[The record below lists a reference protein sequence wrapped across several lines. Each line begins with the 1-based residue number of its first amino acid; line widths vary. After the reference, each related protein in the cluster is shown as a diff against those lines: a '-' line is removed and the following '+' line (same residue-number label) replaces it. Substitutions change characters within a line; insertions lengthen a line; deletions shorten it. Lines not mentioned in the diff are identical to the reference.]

1 MGMNTKYWSSLD
13 ELQNTAHAQ
22 EALTTEFAREQSVDN
37 FLADDKL
44 KETNTGRRDFLKF
57 MGFSLAAATLAACE
71 TPVVKSIPYVVKP
84 EEITPGIANYYA
96 STFYDGNDYGSLLVK
111 TREGRPIFIKGNK
124 SFGLDGGSIST
135 RVNTSVLSLYD
146 SSRLKAP
153 KKSNSQDIDWKTLD
167 GEMKGALASAAS
179 IRILSNTII
188 SPSTKRAIAE
198 FSNKYAGKV
207 KHVQY
212 DTISYSALSKANGGV
227 TPNYDF
233 GKAKTI
239 VSIGADFLG
248 SWLSS
253 SAYSVGYM
261 ERRKPDGAWMNKHYQ
276 FESNMSMT
284 GSNADVRVPI
294 RPSQEG
300 KVAAAL
306 YAAVTGSSPVSVEGA
321 DQAIASA
328 AADLKKSRGES
339 IVVSSSNDINVQ
351 TVVAAI
357 NQALGNNGGTIDNKK
372 GVNFF
377 QGKDEDMR
385 SLVDEM
391 NAGTVD
397 VLVVYDTNPAYSY
410 PEADKFISGLSKV
423 KASICF
429 NQFADET
436 SSRCTYSAPS
446 HHYLESWNDY
456 SPVAGRVDL
465 AQPTINP
472 LFNTRYAQ
480 ESFLRWAD
488 NNSEYY
494 DYLRQ
499 THSSGYTSAALKTDN
514 QWNMAVHNGTFWSAA
529 PLVAAVA
536 EPTATVVNVIPPMAT
551 ASAAPVVESIAAPVA
566 SVSISEALSK
576 ASSAKSGQWELSVY
590 QKVTMGNGSHAN
602 NALLQETPDPI
613 TKTTWD
619 NYFTMSPADMKE
631 LGLQTYIGQC
641 DCADIVK
648 VTVNGKSLSLPAF
661 PTPGQKRGTIGVALG
676 YGRGAGNEEI
686 GRAAY
691 QTGKEGVHLMD
702 GDKRQTVGKN
712 AYPFISFVDG
722 AWSYNSNQVSI
733 EKTGET
739 YSIATTQMHSTVMG
753 RDSVVRE
760 TDLSTFLKS
769 KDKKRGEAEFNLIPS
784 LVVHEDVNQ
793 DGVINSLDKKPVEN
807 FDLWRAHPVEG
818 VGHRWGL
825 AIDLNS
831 CIGCASCITAC
842 HIENN
847 VPVVGKDE
855 VLRHRDMHW
864 LRIDRYFSSE
874 FETLEETKENTGE
887 GTIGAYRH
895 MEDPSENPKTV
906 HMPMMCQHCNH
917 APCETVCPVAAT
929 VHSNEGLNNMAYN
942 RCIGTRYCANNCP
955 YKVRRFNWFNYV
967 TNDKFA
973 MVNPAQDDTMRMVLN
988 PDVTVR
994 TRGVMEKCSMCQ
1006 QRIQEGK
1013 LEAKKAGIP
1022 VADGM
1027 IQTACAESCPTNCIV
1042 FGDLNDE
1049 NSAINK
1055 LSKNVRAYHSLEETG
1070 VKPNIYYMTKVRNIE
1085 PAQA

>member
-13 ELQNTAHAQ
+13 ELQQTAPAQ
-22 EALTTEFAREQSVDN
+22 EAMSTEFAREQSVEN

-96 STFYDGNDYGSLLVK
+96 STYYDGNDYGSVLVK

-124 SFGLDGGSIST
+124 DFGLDGGAINA
-135 RVNTSVLSLYD
+135 RVNASVLGLYD
-146 SSRLKAP
+146 SARLKGP
-153 KKSNSQDIDWKTLD
+153 RKSNSSDIDWNTLD
-167 GEMKGALASAAS
+167 SEVKGALASAAS

-212 DTISYSALSKANGGV
+212 DTVSYAGLNKANNGV

-233 GKAKTI
+233 SKAKTI

-248 SWLSS
+248 TWLFS
-253 SAYSVGYM
+253 SAYSASYM
-261 ERRKPDGAWMNKHYQ
+261 ERRKPEGEWMNKHYQ
-276 FESNMSMT
+276 FETNMSMT

-294 RPSQEG
+294 KPSQEG
-300 KVAAAL
+300 KVVSAL

-321 DQAIASA
+321 DKAIVSA
-328 AADLKKSRGES
+328 AADLKKSRGAS
-339 IVVSSSNDINVQ
+339 IVVSSSNDVYVQ
-351 TVVAAI
+351 SVVAAI
-357 NQALGNNGGTIDNKK
+357 NEALGNHGATIDNTK
-372 GVNFF
+372 GTNFF
-377 QGKDEDMR
+377 QGKDEEVR
-385 SLVDEM
+385 GLVDEM
-391 NAGTVD
+391 NAGSVD
-397 VLVVYDTNPAYSY
+397 VLIIYGTNPVYSY
-410 PEADKFISGLSKV
+410 PEADKFVAGLQKV
-423 KASICF
+423 KTSVNF
-429 NQFADET
+429 SLFADET
-436 SSRCTYSAPS
+436 SSRSTYSAPD

-456 SPVAGRVDL
+456 APVNGRIDL
-465 AQPTINP
+465 AQPTISP
-472 LFNTRYAQ
+472 LYNTRYAQ
-480 ESFLRWAD
+480 ESLLRWAD
-488 NNSEYY
+488 NNAEYY
-494 DYLRQ
+494 DYIRQ
-499 THSSGYTSAALKTDN
+499 THNSAYTTAALKTDA
-514 QWNMAVHNGTFWSAA
+514 QWNMAVHNGTFASTITESSTTEAT
-529 PLVAAVA
+529 AAVA
-536 EPTATVVNVIPPMAT
+536 
-551 ASAAPVVESIAAPVA
+551 SI
-566 SVSISEALSK
+566 SISEALSK
-576 ASSAKSGQWELSVY
+576 ATAAKSGQWELEVY
-590 QKVTMGNGSHAN
+590 QKVTMGCGNQAN

-631 LGLQTYIGQC
+631 MGLQTYIGQC
-641 DCADIVK
+641 DCADMVT
-648 VTVNGKSLSLPAF
+648 VTVNGKSLTLPAF

-686 GRAAY
+686 GNAAY

-702 GDKRQTVGKN
+702 GDKRQTIGKN
-712 AYPFISFVDG
+712 AFPFMAFVDG
-722 AWSYNSNQVSI
+722 TWAFNSANVSI
-733 EKTGET
+733 DKTGET
-739 YSIATTQMHSTVMG
+739 YSIATTQMHGTVMG
-753 RDSVVRE
+753 RESVVKE
-760 TDLSTFLKS
+760 TDLTTFLKS
-769 KDKKRGEAEFNLIPS
+769 KDKKRGEAEFNLIPG
-784 LVVHEDVNQ
+784 LAVHEDVNG
-793 DGVINSLDKKPVEN
+793 DGVINSQDKKSVDN
-807 FDLWRAHPVEG
+807 FNLWREHPVEG
-818 VGHRWGL
+818 AGHRWGL

-874 FETLEETKENTGE
+874 FETLEETKEQTGK
-887 GTIGAYRH
+887 GTIAAYRH
-895 MEDPSENPKTV
+895 MEDPAENPKTV

-967 TNDKFA
+967 TNDKFS
-973 MVNPAQDDTMRMVLN
+973 MVNPAQDDSLRMVLN

-1013 LEAKKAGIP
+1013 LEAKKAGLP
-1022 VADGM
+1022 LADGA
-1027 IQTACAESCPTNCIV
+1027 IQTACSEACPVGCIV
-1042 FGDLNDE
+1042 FGDLNDI
-1049 NSAINK
+1049 NSMVNK
-1055 LSKNVRAYHSLEETG
+1055 KSQNVRAYHALEETG
-1070 VKPNIYYMTKVRNIE
+1070 VKPNVYYMTKVRNIE
-1085 PAQA
+1085 PAEA

>member
-13 ELQNTAHAQ
+13 ELQQTAAAQ
-22 EALTTEFAREQSVDN
+22 EAMSTEFAREQSVEN

-84 EEITPGIANYYA
+84 EEITPGVANYYA
-96 STFYDGNDYGSLLVK
+96 STYYDGNDYGSILVK

-124 SFGLDGGSIST
+124 EFGMDGGAINA
-135 RVNTSVLSLYD
+135 RINASVLGLYD
-146 SSRLKAP
+146 GARLKGP
-153 KKSNSQDIDWKTLD
+153 RKNNSSDIDWNTLD
-167 GEMKGALASAAS
+167 TEVKAALASASS

-212 DTISYSALSKANGGV
+212 DTVSYAGLNKANNGV
-227 TPNYDF
+227 TPSYDF
-233 GKAKTI
+233 SKAKTI

-248 SWLSS
+248 TWLLS
-253 SAYSVGYM
+253 SAYAAGYM
-261 ERRKPDGAWMNKHYQ
+261 ERRKPEGEWMSKHYQ
-276 FESNMSMT
+276 FEANMSLT

-294 RPSQEG
+294 KPSQEG
-300 KVAAAL
+300 QVVAAL
-306 YAAVTGSSPVSVEGA
+306 YAAVTGSAPISVEGA
-321 DQAIASA
+321 DKAIASA
-328 AADLKKSRGES
+328 AADLKKSRGAS
-339 IVVSSSNDINVQ
+339 IVVSSSNDVYVQ

-357 NQALGNNGGTIDNKK
+357 NEALGNHGATIDNVT
-372 GVNFF
+372 GTNFF
-377 QGKDEDMR
+377 QGKDEEVR
-385 SLVDEM
+385 ALVDEM

-397 VLVVYDTNPAYSY
+397 VLIIYGTNPAYSY
-410 PEADKFISGLSKV
+410 PETDKFIAGLQKV
-423 KASICF
+423 KTSVCF
-429 NQFADET
+429 NHFADET
-436 SSRCTYSAPS
+436 SSRCAYSAPD
-446 HHYLESWNDY
+446 HHYLEAWNDY
-456 SPVAGRVDL
+456 APVKGRIDL
-465 AQPTINP
+465 AQPTISP
-472 LFNTRYAQ
+472 LYNTRYAQ
-480 ESFLRWAD
+480 EAFLRWAD
-488 NNSEYY
+488 NNTEYY
-494 DYLRQ
+494 DYIRQ
-499 THSSGYTSAALKTDN
+499 THNSAYTSAALKTDA
-514 QWNMAVHNGTFWSAA
+514 QWNMAVHNGTFASTVSEAASTVSAT
-529 PLVAAVA
+529 AAVS
-536 EPTATVVNVIPPMAT
+536 TI
-551 ASAAPVVESIAAPVA
+551 
-566 SVSISEALSK
+566 SISEALAK
-576 ASSAKSGQWELSVY
+576 ATAAKSSEWELSVY
-590 QKVTMGNGSHAN
+590 QKVTMGIGNQAN

-619 NYFTMSPADMKE
+619 NYFTMSPADMRE
-631 LGLQTYIGQC
+631 MGLQTYIGQC
-641 DCADIVK
+641 DCADVIK
-648 VTVNGKSLSLPAF
+648 VTVNGKSLTLPAF

-686 GRAAY
+686 GNAAY
-691 QTGKEGVHLMD
+691 QTGKAGVHLMD
-702 GDKRQTVGKN
+702 GDKRQTIGKN
-712 AYPFISFVDG
+712 AFPFISFVDG
-722 AWSYNSNQVSI
+722 TWSFKATDVTI

-739 YSIATTQMHSTVMG
+739 YSVATTQMHSTVMG
-753 RDSVVRE
+753 RDSVVKE
-760 TDLSTFLKS
+760 TDLATFLKN
-769 KDKKRGEAEFNLIPS
+769 KDKKRGEAEFNLIPA
-784 LVVHEDVNQ
+784 LAVHEDVNG
-793 DGVINSLDKKPVEN
+793 DGVINAQDKKTVDN

-818 VGHRWGL
+818 PGHRWGL

-874 FETLEETKENTGE
+874 FETLEETKEQTGK
-887 GTIGAYRH
+887 GTIAAYRH
-895 MEDPSENPKTV
+895 MEDPAENPKTV

-967 TNDKFA
+967 TNDKFS
-973 MVNPAQDDTMRMVLN
+973 MVNPAQDDTLRMVLN

-1013 LEAKKAGIP
+1013 LEAKKAGLP
-1022 VADGM
+1022 VADGA
-1027 IQTACAESCPTNCIV
+1027 IQTACSEACPVGCIV
-1042 FGDLNDE
+1042 FGDLNDI
-1049 NSAINK
+1049 NSLVNK
-1055 LSKNVRAYHSLEETG
+1055 KSQSVRAYHALEETG
-1070 VKPNIYYMTKVRNIE
+1070 VKPNVYYMTKVRNIE
-1085 PAQA
+1085 PAEA

>member
-22 EALTTEFAREQSVDN
+22 EALTTEFAREQSVEN

-96 STFYDGNDYGSLLVK
+96 STYYDGSDYGSLLVK
-111 TREGRPIFIKGNK
+111 TREGRPIFIKANK
-124 SFGLDGGSIST
+124 DFGLDGGSINA
-135 RVNTSVLSLYD
+135 RINASVLGLYD
-146 SSRLKAP
+146 SSRLKGP
-153 KKSNSQDIDWKTLD
+153 RKSNSQDIDWNTLD
-167 GEMKGALASAAS
+167 AEVKAALTSASS
-179 IRILSNTII
+179 VRILSNTII
-188 SPSTKRAIAE
+188 SPSTKRAITE
-198 FSNKYAGKV
+198 FSNKFAGKV

-212 DTISYSALSKANGGV
+212 DTVSYSGLNKANNGI

-233 GKAKTI
+233 SKAKTI

-248 SWLSS
+248 TWLFS
-253 SAYSVGYM
+253 SAYSTGYM
-261 ERRKPDGAWMNKHYQ
+261 ERRKPEGEWMNKHYQ

-294 RPSQEG
+294 KPSQEG

-321 DQAIASA
+321 DQAIARA
-328 AADLKKSRGES
+328 AADLKKTRGAG
-339 IVVSSSNDINVQ
+339 IVVSSSNDINIQ

-357 NQALGNNGGTIDNKK
+357 NEALGNHGSTIDNKK
-372 GVNFF
+372 GVSFF
-377 QGKDEDMR
+377 QGKDEEVR

-397 VLVVYDTNPAYSY
+397 VLIVYGANPAYSY
-410 PEADKFISGLSKV
+410 PEADKFISGLQKV
-423 KASICF
+423 KTSVCF
-429 NQFADET
+429 NLFADET
-436 SSRCTYSAPS
+436 SSKSTYSAPD
-446 HHYLESWNDY
+446 HNFLEAWNDY
-456 SPVAGRVDL
+456 APVSGRVDL

-488 NNSEYY
+488 NNSGYYEYI
-494 DYLRQ
+494 RQ
-499 THSSGYTSAALKTDN
+499 THNGAYTSAALKTDG
-514 QWNMAVHNGTFWSAA
+514 QWNMAVHNGTFAS
-529 PLVAAVA
+529 VVTAAVA
-536 EPTATVVNVIPPMAT
+536 LPTATPVAEGIAT
-551 ASAAPVVESIAAPVA
+551 TAAPAAPSAVAPVA
-566 SVSISEALSK
+566 AIGISEALGK
-576 ASSAKSGQWELSVY
+576 ATSAKSSEWELSVY
-590 QKVTMGNGSHAN
+590 QKITMGNGSHAN
-602 NALLQETPDPI
+602 NAMLQETPDPI

-631 LGLQTYIGQC
+631 IGIQTYIGQC
-641 DCADIVK
+641 DCADVVK
-648 VTVNGKSLSLPAF
+648 VTVNGKSLELPAF
-661 PTPGQKRGTIGVALG
+661 PTPGQKRGTIGIALG

-722 AWSYNSNQVSI
+722 AWSFNSADVSKP
-733 EKTGET
+733 EKTGAT

-753 RDSVVRE
+753 RESVVKE

-784 LVVHEDVNQ
+784 LVVHEDVNG
-793 DGVINSLDKKPVEN
+793 DGVINSQDKKPVEN

-818 VGHRWGL
+818 PGHRWGL

-874 FETLEETKENTGE
+874 FETLAETKENTGK

-1013 LEAKKAGIP
+1013 LEAKKAGLP
-1022 VADGM
+1022 VADGA
-1027 IQTACAESCPTNCIV
+1027 IQTACSEACPVGCIV
-1042 FGDLNDE
+1042 FGDLNDI
-1049 NSAINK
+1049 NSLVK
-1055 LSKNVRAYHSLEETG
+1055 KRSQNVRAYHSLEETG
-1070 VKPNIYYMTKVRNIE
+1070 VKPNVYYMTKVRNIE
-1085 PAQA
+1085 PAEA

>member
-13 ELQNTAHAQ
+13 ELQQTAAAQ
-22 EALTTEFAREQSVDN
+22 EAMSTEFAREQSVEN

-96 STFYDGNDYGSLLVK
+96 STYYDGNDYGSVLVK

-124 SFGLDGGSIST
+124 EFGLDGGAINA
-135 RVNTSVLSLYD
+135 RVNASVLGLYD
-146 SSRLKAP
+146 GARLKGP
-153 KKSNSQDIDWKTLD
+153 RKNNSSDIDWNTLD
-167 GEMKGALASAAS
+167 AEVKAALVSASS
-179 IRILSNTII
+179 VRILSNTVI
-188 SPSTKRAIAE
+188 SPSAKRAIAE

-207 KHVQY
+207 RHVQY
-212 DTISYSALSKANGGV
+212 DTVSYAGLNKANNGV

-233 GKAKTI
+233 SKAKTI

-248 SWLSS
+248 TWLFS
-253 SAYSVGYM
+253 SAYAASYM
-261 ERRKPDGAWMNKHYQ
+261 ERRKPEGEWMNKHYQ
-276 FESNMSMT
+276 FEANMSMT

-294 RPSQEG
+294 KPSQEG

-306 YAAVTGSSPVSVEGA
+306 YSAVTGSSPVSVEGA
-321 DQAIASA
+321 DKAITSA
-328 AADLKKSRGES
+328 AADLKKSRGAS
-339 IVVSSSNDINVQ
+339 IVVSSSNDVYVQ
-351 TVVAAI
+351 SVVAAI
-357 NQALGNNGGTIDNKK
+357 NEALGNHGATIDNTK
-372 GVNFF
+372 GTNFF
-377 QGKDEDMR
+377 QGKDEEVR
-385 SLVDEM
+385 ALVDEM
-391 NAGTVD
+391 NAGSVD
-397 VLVVYDTNPAYSY
+397 VLIIYGTNPVYSY
-410 PEADKFISGLSKV
+410 PEADKFLAGLQKV
-423 KASICF
+423 KTSVNF
-429 NQFADET
+429 SLFADET
-436 SSRCTYSAPS
+436 SSRSTYSAPD
-446 HHYLESWNDY
+446 HHYLESWNDFA
-456 SPVAGRVDL
+456 PVKGRIDL
-465 AQPTINP
+465 AQPTISP
-472 LFNTRYAQ
+472 LYNTRYAQ

-488 NNSEYY
+488 NNAEYY
-494 DYLRQ
+494 DYIRQ
-499 THSSGYTSAALKTDN
+499 THNSAYTSVALKTDA
-514 QWNMAVHNGTFWSAA
+514 QWNMAVHNGTFASTVTETAT
-529 PLVAAVA
+529 A
-536 EPTATVVNVIPPMAT
+536 EATATV
-551 ASAAPVVESIAAPVA
+551 AAI
-566 SVSISEALSK
+566 SVSEALSK
-576 ASSAKSGQWELSVY
+576 ATAAKSGEWELEVY
-590 QKVTMGNGSHAN
+590 QKVTMGTGNQAN

-631 LGLQTYIGQC
+631 KGLQTYIGQC
-641 DCADIVK
+641 DCADVIT
-648 VTVNGKSLSLPAF
+648 VTVNGKSLTLPVF

-686 GRAAY
+686 GNAAY

-712 AYPFISFVDG
+712 AYPFMSFVDG
-722 AWSYNSNQVSI
+722 TWSFNSSNVSLEI
-733 EKTGET
+733 TGEN

-753 RDSVVRE
+753 RESVVKE
-760 TDLSTFLKS
+760 TDLATFLKS
-769 KDKKRGEAEFNLIPS
+769 KDKKRGEAEFNLIPA
-784 LVVHEDVNQ
+784 LAVHEDVNG
-793 DGVINSLDKKPVEN
+793 DGEINAQDKKTVDN
-807 FDLWRAHPVEG
+807 FNMWREHPVEG
-818 VGHRWGL
+818 PGHRWGL

-874 FETLEETKENTGE
+874 FETLEETKEQTGK

-895 MEDPSENPKTV
+895 MEDPAENPKTV

-967 TNDKFA
+967 TNDKFS
-973 MVNPAQDDTMRMVLN
+973 MVNPAQDDTLRMVLN

-1013 LEAKKAGIP
+1013 LEAKKAGLP
-1022 VADGM
+1022 LADGA
-1027 IQTACAESCPTNCIV
+1027 IQTACAEACPVGCIV
-1042 FGDLNDE
+1042 FGDLNDI
-1049 NSAINK
+1049 NSMVNK
-1055 LSKNVRAYHSLEETG
+1055 KSQSVRAYHSLEEIG
-1070 VKPNIYYMTKVRNIE
+1070 VKPNVYYMTKVRNIE
-1085 PAQA
+1085 PAEA

>member
-22 EALTTEFAREQSVDN
+22 EAMSTEFAREQSVEN

-96 STFYDGNDYGSLLVK
+96 STYYDGTDYGSLLVK
-111 TREGRPIFIKGNK
+111 TREGRPIFIKSN
-124 SFGLDGGSIST
+124 SNNTLDGGSINA
-135 RVNTSVLSLYD
+135 RINASVLGLYD
-146 SSRLKAP
+146 SSRLKGAR
-153 KKSNSQDIDWKTLD
+153 KGGSDIDWNSLD
-167 GEMKGALASAAS
+167 TDVKAALASAAS
-179 IRILSNTII
+179 VRILSNTII

-212 DTISYSALSKANGGV
+212 DTVSYSALNKANNGV
-227 TPNYDF
+227 TPDYNF
-233 GKAKTI
+233 SKAKTV

-248 SWLSS
+248 TWLFSN
-253 SAYSVGYM
+253 AYSTGYM
-261 ERRKPDGAWMNKHYQ
+261 ERRKPEGEWMNKHYQ

-284 GSNADVRVPI
+284 GTNADVRVPI
-294 RPSQEG
+294 KPSQEG
-300 KVAAAL
+300 KIAAAI
-306 YAAVTGSSPVSVEGA
+306 YAAVTGASPVSVEGA
-321 DQAIASA
+321 DQAVARA
-328 AADLKKSRGES
+328 AADLKKSRGAS

-351 TVVAAI
+351 TIVAAI
-357 NQALGNNGGTIDNKK
+357 NESLGNHGSTIDNKK

-377 QGKDEDMR
+377 QGKDEEVR
-385 SLVDEM
+385 ALVDEM

-397 VLVVYDTNPAYSY
+397 VLIVYGTNPAYSY
-410 PEADKFISGLSKV
+410 PEADKFIAGLQKV
-423 KASICF
+423 KTSVSF
-429 NQFADET
+429 NHFADET
-436 SSRCTYSAPS
+436 SSRSTYAAPD
-446 HHYLESWNDY
+446 HNYLEAWNDY
-456 SPVAGRVDL
+456 APVSGRVDL

-472 LFNTRYAQ
+472 LYNTRYAQ

-488 NNSEYY
+488 NNTEYY
-494 DYLRQ
+494 DYMRQ
-499 THSSGYTSAALKTDN
+499 THNGAYTTAALKTDN
-514 QWNMAVHNGTFWSAA
+514 QWNMAVHNGTFASTITAAAITTTSAPAVVA
-529 PLVAAVA
+529 PLTSAVPIAAVA
-536 EPTATVVNVIPPMAT
+536 
-551 ASAAPVVESIAAPVA
+551 AAPVV
-566 SVSISEALSK
+566 SVGISEAISK
-576 ASSAKSGQWELSVY
+576 ASAAKTGEWEISVY
-590 QKVTMGNGSHAN
+590 QKITIGNGSHAN
-602 NALLQETPDPI
+602 NALLQETPDPV

-631 LGLQTYIGQC
+631 MGLQTYIGQC

-661 PTPGQKRGTIGVALG
+661 PTPGQKRGTIGIALG
-676 YGRGAGNEEI
+676 YGRGAGNEEV
-686 GRAAY
+686 GKAAF

-702 GDKRQTVGKN
+702 GDKRQTIGKN
-712 AYPFISFVDG
+712 AYPFMSFVDG
-722 AWSYNSNQVSI
+722 SWSFNSADVSV
-733 EKTGET
+733 EKTTET

-753 RDSVVRE
+753 RESVVKE

-784 LVVHEDVNQ
+784 LVVHEDVNG

-818 VGHRWGL
+818 PGHRWGL

-874 FETLEETKENTGE
+874 FETLEETKENTGK

-967 TNDKFA
+967 TNDKFS
-973 MVNPAQDDTMRMVLN
+973 MVNPAQDDTLRMVLN

-1022 VADGM
+1022 VADGA
-1027 IQTACAESCPTNCIV
+1027 IQTACSEACPVGCIV
-1042 FGDLNDE
+1042 FGDLNDI
-1049 NSAINK
+1049 NSLVNK
-1055 LSKNVRAYHSLEETG
+1055 KSQNVRAYHSLEEVG
-1070 VKPNIYYMTKVRNIE
+1070 VKPNVYYMTKVRNIE
-1085 PAQA
+1085 PAEA

>member
-22 EALTTEFAREQSVDN
+22 EALTTEFAREQSVEN

-96 STFYDGNDYGSLLVK
+96 STYYDGNDYGSLLVK
-111 TREGRPIFIKGNK
+111 TREGRPIYIKANK
-124 SFGLDGGSIST
+124 NFGLDGGSINA
-135 RVNTSVLSLYD
+135 RVNSSVLNLYD
-146 SSRLKAP
+146 SSRLKSP
-153 KKSNSQDIDWKTLD
+153 KKNNSQDIDWNALD
-167 GEMKGALASAAS
+167 GEVKGALASAAS
-179 IRILSNTII
+179 IRILSNTVI
-188 SPSTKRAIAE
+188 SPSTKRAIAD
-198 FSNKYAGKV
+198 FSTKYAGKV

-212 DTISYSALSKANGGV
+212 DTISYSALSKANGGI

-239 VSIGADFLG
+239 VSVGADFLG
-248 SWLSS
+248 SWLFS

-294 RPSQEG
+294 KPSQEG
-300 KVAAAL
+300 KVVAAL

-321 DQAIASA
+321 DQAIARA
-328 AADLKKSRGES
+328 AADLKKTRGES

-357 NQALGNNGGTIDNKK
+357 NQALGNNGVTIENKK

-410 PEADKFISGLSKV
+410 PEADKFISGLQKV
-423 KASICF
+423 KTSVCF

-436 SSRCTYSAPS
+436 SSRCTYSAPD
-446 HHYLESWNDY
+446 HNYLESWNDF
-456 SPVAGRVDL
+456 SPVAGRIDL
-465 AQPTINP
+465 AQPTISP

-488 NNSEYY
+488 NNAEYY
-494 DYLRQ
+494 DYIRQ
-499 THSSGYTSAALKTDN
+499 THNGAYTSAALKTDN
-514 QWNMAVHNGTFWSAA
+514 QWNMAVHNGTFASTVTAAAIAA
-529 PLVAAVA
+529 PAAVA
-536 EPTATVVNVIPPMAT
+536 ATQPVSAQPTVETV
-551 ASAAPVVESIAAPVA
+551 AAPVVAVN
-566 SVSISEALSK
+566 ISEALSK
-576 ASSAKSGQWELSVY
+576 ASSAKSSDWELSVY
-590 QKVTMGNGSHAN
+590 QKITMGAGNHAN
-602 NALLQETPDPI
+602 NAMLQETPDPI

-619 NYFTMSPADMKE
+619 NYFTMSPADMEKE
-631 LGLQTYIGQC
+631 GLQTYIGQC

-648 VTVNGKSLSLPAF
+648 VTVNGKSLELPAF
-661 PTPGQKRGTIGVALG
+661 PTPGQKRGTIGIALG

-691 QTGKEGVHLMD
+691 QTGKEGVHLME

-722 AWSYNSNQVSI
+722 AWSFNASNVTI
-733 EKTGET
+733 EKTGAT

-753 RDSVVRE
+753 RESVVKE
-760 TDLSTFLKS
+760 TDLSTFLKN

-784 LVVHEDVNQ
+784 LGVHEDVNG
-793 DGVINSLDKKPVEN
+793 DGVINALDKKPVEN

-818 VGHRWGL
+818 PGHRWGL

-874 FETLEETKENTGE
+874 FETLAETKENTGK

-973 MVNPAQDDTMRMVLN
+973 MVNPAQDDTLRMVLN

-1022 VADGM
+1022 IADGM
-1027 IQTACAESCPTNCIV
+1027 IQTACSDVCPTNCIV

-1055 LSKNVRAYHSLEETG
+1055 LSRNVRSYHSLEETG

-1085 PAQA
+1085 PAEA